1 MLVLIGVLIFLKN
14 KQPHKLVL
22 ELTKYQIK
30 QEDYDMNE
38 TYFLF
43 MILFLKP
50 VTKLFSVALIV
61 RLALVFVSLNSDI

>member
-38 TYFLF
+38 TCFLF

-50 VTKLFSVALIV
+50 VTK
-61 RLALVFVSLNSDI
+61 